1 MDNAAGIEDWRR
13 KIDAVDAQLL
23 ELVNRRVG
31 FALEIG
37 RLKRQAGLP
46 VYNREREEQIHRNV
60 SRNNGGPLSDEAI
73 MRLFAQ
79 IIEETRRLEHEVCS
93 EGAGDGHQHEE

>member
-1 MDNAAGIEDWRR
+1 MDNAAEIEDWRK

-37 RLKRQAGLP
+37 RLKRQVGLP

-60 SRNNGGPLSDEAI
+60 SRNNKGPLSDEAI
-73 MRLFAQ
+73 MRLFTK

-93 EGAGDGHQHEE
+93 EGTGDGHQHEK

>member
-1 MDNAAGIEDWRR
+1 MDSSAEIEHWRE

-37 RLKRQAGLP
+37 RLKRAVGLP
-46 VYNREREEQIHRNV
+46 VYNREREEQIQRNV
-60 SRNNGGPLSDEAI
+60 SRNNQGPLSDDAI
-73 MRLFAQ
+73 MRLFTR
-79 IIEETRRLEHEVCS
+79 IIEETRRLEQEVCS
-93 EGAGDGHQHEE
+93 EGTGDGHKHAQ

>member
-1 MDNAAGIEDWRR
+1 MDSSAEIEHWRE
-13 KIDAVDAQLL
+13 KIDEVDAQLL

-37 RLKRQAGLP
+37 RLKRAVGLP

-60 SRNNGGPLSDEAI
+60 SRNNKGPLSDEAI
-73 MRLFAQ
+73 MRLFSR
-79 IIEETRRLEHEVCS
+79 IIEETRRHEQEVCS
-93 EGAGDGHQHEE
+93 EGTGDGH

>member
-1 MDNAAGIEDWRR
+1 MDNAAEIEDWR
-13 KIDAVDAQLL
+13 KKTDAVDAQLL

-37 RLKRQAGLP
+37 RLKRQVGLP

-60 SRNNGGPLSDEAI
+60 SRNNKGPLSDEAI
-73 MRLFAQ
+73 MRLF
-79 IIEETRRLEHEVCS
+79 TK
-93 EGAGDGHQHEE
+93 